1 MKEVTTDIDD
11 ITGRAIN
18 KISKQ
23 LIIQEEEEKKTSGKN
38 GKGAQKTQK
47 CNKNVYEN
55 KMKKSVTNIINR
67 LNYNAIL
74 LHQQQTHTFNGLP
87 PKFFN

>member
-1 MKEVTTDIDD
+1 MKEVTIGIDD

-23 LIIQEEEEKKTSGKN
+23 LIIREEEKKTSGKN
-38 GKGAQKTQK
+38 SNGAQKTQK

-74 LHQQQTHTFNGLP
+74 LHQQQTQTFNGP
-87 PKFFN
+87 HHKFFN